1 MYRLIAATTLLC
13 FALTTIAI
21 AQVNSAIGGTV
32 QDSSQA
38 LIPGVSIKA
47 TNTQTGVVATTISN
61 ESGAYNFAAL
71 IPGTYSVTASLPG
84 FRSKTFSDVQLSA
97 AAPLRLNFTLE
108 VGAVSTQVDVTVA
121 PDTLLT
127 QTGASIGEVLTE
139 SRVQNLPVVGN
150 NVLDLVR
157 ILPGFRESTAGE
169 AFDTFAGAAANTLNT
184 VRDGISVSDGRFN
197 NGLFSTTTINPDLVG
212 EIRLILTPVDAELGR
227 GNGQVQITTRSGTNR
242 YTGAGVWN
250 FRNSA
255 FDPNTWANNRQV
267 DPATGKAVQP
277 DWTND
282 HEYTVEFRWPD
293 HQEQDILL
301 CPVGPENSQ
310 GTPGD

>member
-1 MYRLIAATTLLC
+1 MYRLIAATALLC
-13 FALTTIAI
+13 FALPTIAF

-47 TNTQTGVVATTISN
+47 TNTQTGVVTTTISN

-127 QTGASIGEVLTE
+127 QSGASIGEVLTE

-150 NVLDLVR
+150 NVLDL
-157 ILPGFRESTAGE
+157 GS
-169 AFDTFAGAAANTLNT
+169 
-184 VRDGISVSDGRFN
+184 
-197 NGLFSTTTINPDLVG
+197 
-212 EIRLILTPVDAELGR
+212 
-227 GNGQVQITTRSGTNR
+227 
-242 YTGAGVWN
+242 
-250 FRNSA
+250 
-255 FDPNTWANNRQV
+255 
-267 DPATGKAVQP
+267 DPAGLQGKHGWRGLRHVCRCGSKHAQHSSRR
-277 DWTND
+277 NKR
-282 HEYTVEFRWPD
+282 ERWPF
-293 HQEQDILL
+293 Q
-301 CPVGPENSQ
+301 
-310 GTPGD
+310 

>member
-1 MYRLIAATTLLC
+1 MIPSWGCTVYRLIAATTLLC
-13 FALTTIAI
+13 FAFTNIAF

-32 QDSSQA
+32 QDASQA

-97 AAPLRLNFTLE
+97 ATPLRLNFTLE
-108 VGAVSTQVDVTVA
+108 VGSVSTQVDVTVA
-121 PDTLLT
+121 PDALLA
-127 QTGASIGEVLTE
+127 QSGASIGEVLTE

-157 ILPGFRESTAGE
+157 ILPGFRESPSGDG

-184 VRDGISVSDGRFN
+184 V
-197 NGLFSTTTINPDLVG
+197 
-212 EIRLILTPVDAELGR
+212 
-227 GNGQVQITTRSGTNR
+227 
-242 YTGAGVWN
+242 
-250 FRNSA
+250 
-255 FDPNTWANNRQV
+255 
-267 DPATGKAVQP
+267 
-277 DWTND
+277 
-282 HEYTVEFRWPD
+282 
-293 HQEQDILL
+293 
-301 CPVGPENSQ
+301 
-310 GTPGD
+310 